1 MGEPI
6 FGRGPCVQTSLPASF
21 PNQSLGYIPHAT
33 WNSSLYQGT
42 WLSKVPLLWGSAL
55 KLHKDLIET
64 LKSHDH
70 NHTGLSFPTVS
81 ISEGWAVFQL
91 EQGIGVARCQRPKIT
106 VAK

>member
-1 MGEPI
+1 MGV
-6 FGRGPCVQTSLPASF
+6 GPAYRPSLPTGFSEWG
-21 PNQSLGYIPHAT
+21 LGHISHA

-55 KLHKDLIET
+55 ELHKDLIET